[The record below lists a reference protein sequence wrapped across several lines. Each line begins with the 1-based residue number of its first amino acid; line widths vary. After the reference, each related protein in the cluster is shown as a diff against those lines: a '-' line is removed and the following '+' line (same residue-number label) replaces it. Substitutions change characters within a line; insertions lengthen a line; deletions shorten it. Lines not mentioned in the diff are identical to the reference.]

1 MGMRW
6 DASTVKRTGR
16 RADRVA
22 GGGPSQL
29 KGPRRSRGSRGSPA
43 GGVTLIELLCVLVII
58 GILASMLLPAVAR
71 AYSRARG
78 MAEEMEGP
86 TIAQMLLA
94 ETRNY
99 CAAKPQYNFADR
111 TEFADKCGL
120 APKCRDW
127 VFAPTTEFVPFNYL
141 DPTNKMVLTV
151 RIGRNHATV
160 YDFTKGELSTR
171 PPEH

>member
-1 MGMRW
+1 
-6 DASTVKRTGR
+6 
-16 RADRVA
+16 
-22 GGGPSQL
+22 
-29 KGPRRSRGSRGSPA
+29 
-43 GGVTLIELLCVLVII
+43 
-58 GILASMLLPAVAR
+58 
-71 AYSRARG
+71 

-86 TIAQMLLA
+86 TIAQMLVA

-99 CAAKPQYNFADR
+99 CGAKPQYNFADR

-127 VFAPTTEFVPFNYL
+127 VFAPTTEFIPFNYL

-160 YDFTKGELSTR
+160 YDFTKGELSGR
-171 PPEH
+171 PPAH